1 MPVVLFAGLG
11 IFIDRSLDSGPW
23 VTLLG
28 MVVGFGCAVLLVKR
42 QIGRWPAIKLKPGTY
57 KNYYKD
63 EDDRKD
69 YYND

>member
-1 MPVVLFAGLG
+1 
-11 IFIDRSLDSGPW
+11 
-23 VTLLG
+23 